1 MQPSRPLPAGILV
14 TCWEASVSNMAM
26 NTSSFRYQI
35 ALTAAALCFLLIGI
49 RGLGATGG
57 EASGPTFSQTDAK
70 ENSGWKFIAYGDT
83 RFTDPSNVVAV
94 NPKVRRWLVQ
104 KIADENPDA
113 ILLSGDLPYT
123 GSDANDYAVFREETK
138 VWRDRQI
145 HFYPALGNH
154 ELKGGDTL
162 GLANWWGTFPELN
175 GRRWYSV
182 AYRNAYF
189 IFLDTDAP
197 LTNGS
202 EQRGWFDNQIAH
214 LPTATRFVFVVQHH
228 PPIADLP
235 MDPGHTPQASEV
247 EFARHLEMQ
256 AATLPARFIVVAGH
270 IHNYERFTEHGVDF
284 LISGGGGARPHP
296 VPRGSEDFYKD
307 SSFPNYHYVKFAF
320 DGKSVSASMVRL
332 VDPDADKPSWE
343 TKDSF
348 AVVPRNAKTV
358 AARRA
363 SEFIR

>member
-1 MQPSRPLPAGILV
+1 
-14 TCWEASVSNMAM
+14 
-26 NTSSFRYQI
+26 
-35 ALTAAALCFLLIGI
+35 
-49 RGLGATGG
+49 
-57 EASGPTFSQTDAK
+57 
-70 ENSGWKFIAYGDT
+70 
-83 RFTDPSNVVAV
+83 
-94 NPKVRRWLVQ
+94 
-104 KIADENPDA
+104 
-113 ILLSGDLPYT
+113 
-123 GSDANDYAVFREETK
+123 
-138 VWRDRQI
+138 
-145 HFYPALGNH
+145 
-154 ELKGGDTL
+154 
-162 GLANWWGTFPELN
+162 
-175 GRRWYSV
+175 
-182 AYRNAYF
+182 
-189 IFLDTDAP
+189 
-197 LTNGS
+197 
-202 EQRGWFDNQIAH
+202 
-214 LPTATRFVFVVQHH
+214 
-228 PPIADLP
+228 

-256 AATLPARFIVVAGH
+256 AGTLPVRFIVVAGH